1 MYFGSHSTSIIGVSS
16 FRRLQLTQSPTGQCA
31 ETERF
36 SRSLT
41 LMYAL
46 SNSSLQGSEVYGKRQ
61 ETIRPKVIDDFIKQ
75 CLPGITGLMYNH
87 KPTETVT
94 VITRAAKVHTEWPQ
108 YREGEVDTNSRSYP

>member
-1 MYFGSHSTSIIGVSS
+1 MYV
-16 FRRLQLTQSPTGQCA
+16 
-31 ETERF
+31 
-36 SRSLT
+36 
-41 LMYAL
+41 L

-94 VITRAAKVHTEWPQ
+94 VITRAAKVHTEWPW